1 MKLLKIYWILLG
13 GCIMSFQSDFHKAI
27 VFNKTLEVNLP
38 DTWKEKE
45 SVKKGSFLVATYVRP
60 ASDSVASVGVYS
72 IKLQPASGQDIKT
85 FSTRQLEPE
94 KKRKD
99 FVIEKVI
106 VQSDGVL
113 PFNYGIGYWCT
124 YTDEVNGKTMK
135 VFYAH
140 AIHQNHTASILM
152 KIAQEDFSKVE
163 TEWVNIIKSHRFI

>member
-1 MKLLKIYWILLG
+1 
-13 GCIMSFQSDFHKAI
+13 MSFQSDLSKVL
-27 VFNKTLEVNLP
+27 VFNKTLEVNFP

-45 SVKKGSFLVATYVRP
+45 TSKKGSFFVATYLR
-60 ASDSVASVGVYS
+60 STNDSIPSTGVYS
-72 IKLQPASGQDIKT
+72 IKLQPAGGQDIKT

-106 VQSDGVL
+106 VRSDGVL

-140 AIHQNHTASILM
+140 AIHQNNAASILM

-163 TEWVNIIKSHRFI
+163 TEWVNIIKSHRFIEVP